1 MRSEFQE
8 MNNSHFNLI
17 FFGFLSLRPLRT
29 LRVPFSC
36 LFAFALF
43 VYIGLCFINILYS
56 HDLLCCLSFI
66 IYITFTGL
74 IVDL

>member
-1 MRSEFQE
+1 MRCEFQE
-8 MNNSHFNLI
+8 MNNSHFTLI
-17 FFGFLSLRPLRT
+17 FFGFLSLRPVRT

-56 HDLLCCLSFI
+56 HDLLCLS
-66 IYITFTGL
+66 YTFTYVGL